1 MFGPD
6 WDEGCASC
14 AFLADHID
22 GARLHLG
29 QRDVTLVAASRAPL
43 AKLQAFRARMG
54 WNFPWV
60 SSGGSDF
67 NYDFGVSFAKE
78 DIAARGKMGYNYA
91 RVAFPVEDAHGLS
104 AFYRDEDGGLFHTYS
119 TYSPRGVDQ
128 LVGAYAYLDLAPM
141 GRNEDALPWTM
152 AWVRHHDRYDAAADG
167 CRRGLERAGAG
178 PRAALTGFYTL
189 HDSVRCSPSRTRYLE
204 AADEGGGAPAGGR
217 KRPPGGGRA
226 AARAAGA
233 RAGRCSRRAS
243 CSSRGP
249 RRALRRGPASDRE
262 PAGRASPRG
271 AGGGSRA
278 GRRGRGS
285 GRARG
290 CRRGCA
296 PRRAR

>member
-1 MFGPD
+1 MDGAMTTRPIVGREAWLEARKALLAQEKALTRAHDAVAAIRRTMPWVRVEKPYRFETEAGPRALGELFDGRSQLLVYHFMFGPD

-54 WNFPWV
+54 WKFPWV

-78 DIAARGKMGYNYA
+78 DVAAGAVGYNYA
-91 RVAFPVEDAHGLS
+91 RVDFPVEDAHGLS

-119 TYSPRGVDQ
+119 TYGRGVDQ

-152 AWVRHHDRYDAAADG
+152 AWVRHHDRYDAAA
-167 CRRGLERAGAG
+167 ERA
-178 PRAALTGFYTL
+178 P
-189 HDSVRCSPSRTRYLE
+189 
-204 AADEGGGAPAGGR
+204 
-217 KRPPGGGRA
+217 
-226 AARAAGA
+226 ARAD
-233 RAGRCSRRAS
+233 
-243 CSSRGP
+243 
-249 RRALRRGPASDRE
+249 GPAK
-262 PAGRASPRG
+262 ALV
-271 AGGGSRA
+271 
-278 GRRGRGS
+278 RR
-285 GRARG
+285 
-290 CRRGCA
+290 
-296 PRRAR
+296 